1 MVEQSLG
8 VSDVIKK
15 SVASQFSGVLNP
27 LHVLLTLVIAFG
39 LGLFIL
45 FIYRKTFS
53 GVLYSRSF
61 GLSIVLVTMITA
73 LIILPISSN
82 IVLSLGMVGA
92 LSIVR
97 FRTAVKD
104 PMDTMFLFWG
114 IAAGLCS
121 GASFWGVAII
131 GSLFIGLVMVLL
143 TTMKFKM
150 AMPYLLVLHYREEA
164 SNDVRKMLPMLPKH
178 RLKSKVLRSNS
189 IEMTLEVRL
198 DAGQE
203 KMLDQLMDIPGVN
216 DVSLLSYQGELIS

>member
-1 MVEQSLG
+1 MTNNALST
-8 VSDVIKK
+8 SDVIKK

-27 LHVLLTLVIAFG
+27 VHVLITLAIAFA

-45 FIYRKTFS
+45 FIYRKTFA

-114 IAAGLCS
+114 IAAGLCA

-131 GSLFIGLVMVLL
+131 GSLFIGLIMVIL
-143 TTMKFKM
+143 TGVKLRM
-150 AMPYLLVLHYREEA
+150 AMPYLLVLHYREE
-164 SNDVRKMLPMLPKH
+164 SGHEVKRLLPMLPKH
-178 RLKSKVLRSNS
+178 KLKSKVLRNNLV
-189 IEMTLEVRL
+189 EMTLEVRL
-198 DAGQE
+198 N
-203 KMLDQLMDIPGVN
+203 PGEEDVLEQFANISGMN